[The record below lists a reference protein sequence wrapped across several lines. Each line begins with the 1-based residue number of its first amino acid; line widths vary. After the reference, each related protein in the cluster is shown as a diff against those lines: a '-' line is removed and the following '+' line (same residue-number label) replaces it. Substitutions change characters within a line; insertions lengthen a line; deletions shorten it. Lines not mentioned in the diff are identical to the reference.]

1 MSDPQQHT
9 TPPIS
14 ATADGQEEEVGAG
27 GDQDAG
33 PATDPLEGKPS
44 QAEGE

>member
-1 MSDPQQHT
+1 MEEWLTMSDTQNTSKPE
-9 TPPIS
+9 
-14 ATADGQEEEVGAG
+14 GQEQDLDAD
-27 GDQDAG
+27 DQDRG